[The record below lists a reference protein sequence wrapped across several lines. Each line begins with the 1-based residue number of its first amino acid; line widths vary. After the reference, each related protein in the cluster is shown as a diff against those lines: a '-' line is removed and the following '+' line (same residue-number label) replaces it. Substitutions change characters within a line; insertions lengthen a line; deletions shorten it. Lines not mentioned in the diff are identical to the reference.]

1 MTIAPR
7 ASIVSAVHEFR
18 ACEELWLEGMIRQT
32 LPSREFEVIMV
43 DAVGHPTYQQLLR
56 QFCSNA
62 DHISYHQIPAH
73 GRARA
78 LNHALSIA
86 KSDLIIF
93 LADDFVA
100 DPKLV
105 AGHLKF
111 HEENPEPEAVGIGS
125 GLIPRDLATDFTS
138 WLERTGRFFGLP
150 FYEGMT
156 SIPEDFFYV
165 GNASVKRTLLNR
177 AGAFDEIFLFHAG
190 DDFEFGRRL
199 GAAGMKA
206 QFVPAATAIH
216 RHDVGLE
223 DRAEAF
229 RQLGQSARA
238 VAERSGEATW
248 LRSLKLSAPLW
259 SPRVAAARAAMLMN
273 NSSASRQRWW
283 RVTLEAAFASGYRRG
298 QNGSQ
303 ST

>member
-1 MTIAPR
+1 MK
-7 ASIVSAVHEFR
+7 
-18 ACEELWLEGMIRQT
+18 QT
-32 LPSREFEVIMV
+32 LPGEEFEVILV
-43 DAVGHPTYQQLLR
+43 DAVGHPTYGQLMKR
-56 QFCSNA
+56 FCSSA
-62 DHISYHQIPAH
+62 RHISYHQIPAH

-100 DPKLV
+100 GPKLI
-105 AGHLKF
+105 ASHLKF
-111 HEENPEPEAVGIGS
+111 HEENPEPEAVGIGA
-125 GLIPRDLATDFTS
+125 GLVPQDLTTDFTI

-165 GNASVKRTLLNR
+165 GNASVTRKLLDR

-199 GAAGMKA
+199 RAAGMKA
-206 QFVPAATAIH
+206 QLVTAATASH
-216 RHDVGLE
+216 RHHVVLE

-259 SPRVAAARAAMLMN
+259 SPRVAAARTAMLMN

-298 QNGSQ
+298 QNGSR
-303 ST
+303 SK

>member
-1 MTIAPR
+1 MTTAPR
-7 ASIVSAVHEFR
+7 ASIVTAVHEFR
-18 ACEELWLEGMIRQT
+18 ACEELWLEAMMKQS
-32 LPSREFEVIMV
+32 LPGGEFEVILV
-43 DAVGHPTYQQLLR
+43 DAVGHPTYQRLVK
-56 QFCSNA
+56 QFCSSA

-100 DPKLV
+100 EPEMV
-105 AGHLKF
+105 ASHLRF
-111 HEENPEPEAVGIGS
+111 HEENSEPEAVGIGA
-125 GLIPRDLATDFTS
+125 GLVPQDLATDFTT

-165 GNASVKRTLLNR
+165 GNASVTRKLLDR

-190 DDFEFGRRL
+190 DDFEFGQRL
-199 GAAGMKA
+199 RAAGMKA
-206 QFVPAATAIH
+206 QLVTGATASH
-216 RHDVGLE
+216 LHHVGLE

-229 RQLGQSARA
+229 RELGQNARA
-238 VAERSGEATW
+238 LAERSGEATW
-248 LRSLKLSAPLW
+248 LRSLKLSAPFW
-259 SPRVAAARAAMLMN
+259 SPRVAAARAAMLIN
-273 NSSASRQRWW
+273 KSSASRQRWW

-298 QNGSQ
+298 QNGSRLK
-303 ST
+303 

>member
-1 MTIAPR
+1 M
-7 ASIVSAVHEFR
+7 
-18 ACEELWLEGMIRQT
+18 MKQT
-32 LPSREFEVIMV
+32 LPGGEFEVILV
-43 DAVGHPTYQQLLR
+43 DAVGHPTYRRLMK
-56 QFCSNA
+56 QFCSSA
-62 DHISYHQIPAH
+62 DHISYHQILAH
-73 GRARA
+73 GRARS

-100 DPKLV
+100 GPELV
-105 AGHLKF
+105 DSHLKF
-111 HEENPEPEAVGIGS
+111 HEENPEPEAVGIGA
-125 GLIPRDLATDFTS
+125 GLVPQDLTSDFTT

-165 GNASVKRTLLNR
+165 GNASVTRKLLDR

-190 DDFEFGRRL
+190 DDFEFGQRL
-199 GAAGMKA
+199 RAAGMKA
-206 QFVPAATAIH
+206 QLVTGATASH
-216 RHDVGLE
+216 RHHVGLK

-229 RQLGQSARA
+229 RELGQNARA

-248 LRSLKLSAPLW
+248 LRSLKLSAPVW
-259 SPRVAAARAAMLMN
+259 SPRVAAARASMLIN
-273 NSSASRQRWW
+273 KSSASRQRWW

-298 QNGSQ
+298 QNGSRLK
-303 ST
+303 

>member
-1 MTIAPR
+1 MTTTPR
-7 ASIVSAVHEFR
+7 ASIVTAVHEFR
-18 ACEELWLEGMIRQT
+18 ACEELWLKGMMKQT
-32 LPSREFEVIMV
+32 FPGEAFEVILV
-43 DAVGHPTYQQLLR
+43 DAVGHPTYQPLIK

-62 DHISYHQIPAH
+62 DHVSYHRIPAH

-100 DPKLV
+100 EPDLV
-105 AGHLKF
+105 ASHLKF
-111 HEENPEPEAVGIGS
+111 HEENPELEAVGIGA
-125 GLIPRDLATDFTS
+125 GLVPQDLTTDFTM

-150 FYEGMT
+150 FYDGMT

-165 GNASVKRTLLNR
+165 GNASVKRKLLDR

-190 DDFEFGRRL
+190 DDFEFGQRL
-199 GAAGMKA
+199 RAAGMKA
-206 QFVPAATAIH
+206 QLVTAATASH
-216 RHDVGLE
+216 HHHVGLE

-229 RQLGQSARA
+229 RELGQNARA

-248 LRSLKLSAPLW
+248 LRSLKLSAPAW
-259 SPRVAAARAAMLMN
+259 SSRVAAARASMLIT

-283 RVTLEAAFASGYRRG
+283 RVTLDAAFASGYRRG
-298 QNGSQ
+298 QNGSR
-303 ST
+303 SK

>member
-1 MTIAPR
+1 MTTAPR
-7 ASIVSAVHEFR
+7 ASIVTAVHEFR
-18 ACEELWLEGMIRQT
+18 ACEELWLEAMIKQT
-32 LPSREFEVIMV
+32 LPSEEFEVIMV
-43 DAVGHPTYQQLLR
+43 DAVGHPTYRQLMKE
-56 QFCSNA
+56 FCSNA

-100 DPKLV
+100 GPELV
-105 AGHLKF
+105 ASHLKF
-111 HEENPEPEAVGIGS
+111 HEENPDPETVGIGA
-125 GLIPRDLATDFTS
+125 GLVPQDLSTDFTM
-138 WLERTGRFFGLP
+138 WLERTGRFFGMP

-165 GNASVKRTLLNR
+165 GNASVTRKLLNR

-190 DDFEFGRRL
+190 DDFEFGQRL
-199 GAAGMKA
+199 RAAGMKA
-206 QFVPAATAIH
+206 QLVTTATASH
-216 RHDVGLE
+216 RHYVLLE

-229 RQLGQSARA
+229 RQLGQNARA

-248 LRSLKLSAPLW
+248 LRSLKLSAPVW
-259 SPRVAAARAAMLMN
+259 SPRVAAARASMLIS

-298 QNGSQ
+298 QNGSR
-303 ST
+303 SK

>member
-1 MTIAPR
+1 MKTVPR
-7 ASIVSAVHEFR
+7 ASIVTAVHEFR
-18 ACEELWLEGMIRQT
+18 ACEELWLEAMMKQT
-32 LPSREFEVIMV
+32 LPGGEFEIIMV
-43 DAVGHPTYQQLLR
+43 DAVGHPTYQQLMK
-56 QFCSNA
+56 QFCSQA

-100 DPKLV
+100 EPELV
-105 AGHLKF
+105 ASHLKF
-111 HEENPEPEAVGIGS
+111 HAENPEPEAVGIGA
-125 GLIPRDLATDFTS
+125 GFVPQDLTTDFTI

-165 GNASVKRTLLNR
+165 GNASVTRKLLNR

-199 GAAGMKA
+199 RAAGMKA
-206 QFVPAATAIH
+206 QLVTAATASH
-216 RHDVGLE
+216 RHHVGLE
-223 DRAEAF
+223 DRAAAF
-229 RQLGQSARA
+229 RELGQNARA

-259 SPRVAAARAAMLMN
+259 SPRIAAARAAMLIN
-273 NSSASRQRWW
+273 NSPASRQRWW
-283 RVTLEAAFASGYRRG
+283 RVTLNAAFAAGYRRG
-298 QNGSQ
+298 QNGSRLK
-303 ST
+303 

>member
-1 MTIAPR
+1 MTTAPR
-7 ASIVSAVHEFR
+7 ASIVTALHEFR
-18 ACEELWLEGMIRQT
+18 ACEELWLEAMMKQT
-32 LPSREFEVIMV
+32 LPSQEFEVILV
-43 DAVGHPTYQQLLR
+43 DAVGHPTYQQLMK

-62 DHISYHQIPAH
+62 GHISYHQIPAH

-100 DPKLV
+100 GPELV
-105 AGHLKF
+105 ASHLKF
-111 HEENPEPEAVGIGS
+111 HEENPEPEAVGIGT
-125 GLIPRDLATDFTS
+125 GFVPRDLSTDFTR

-156 SIPEDFFYV
+156 SIPVDFFYV
-165 GNASVKRTLLNR
+165 GNASVTRTLLDR

-199 GAAGMKA
+199 RTAGMKA
-206 QFVPAATAIH
+206 ELVTTATASH

-229 RQLGQSARA
+229 RELGQNARA

-248 LRSLKLSAPLW
+248 VRSLKLSAPLW
-259 SPRVAAARAAMLMN
+259 SPRVAAARASLLLN

-283 RVTLEAAFASGYRRG
+283 RVTLDAAFASGYRRG
-298 QNGSQ
+298 QNGSR
-303 ST
+303 SK